1 MVSVSKRTRA
11 HPSISLEVL
20 TWYLL
25 QPTECSVRSR
35 RDSFSAFSILLL
47 DGAFMSRA
55 AFLAF
60 GWMLCGMSA
69 AHHPIGPV
77 TEMEGMQ
84 APSAPSS
91 TPIRE
96 GALQLSNGPR
106 FNGAAMLAQYFR
118 SRNAISV
125 RRILGARAFRVR
137 EGCLGARSD

>member
-25 QPTECSVRSR
+25 QPTECSARSR

-55 AFLAF
+55 TFLAF
-60 GWMLCGMSA
+60 GWMFWGMSA
-69 AHHPIGPV
+69 AHHPVGRV
-77 TEMEGMQ
+77 REMEGMQ

-96 GALQLSNGPR
+96 GALQL
-106 FNGAAMLAQYFR
+106 
-118 SRNAISV
+118 
-125 RRILGARAFRVR
+125 
-137 EGCLGARSD
+137 